1 MILQRINRTDAEK
14 IFLICHNVN
23 GATATTGRGQR
34 FVGGTPAEIASADGA
49 QVVFS
54 ADAAM
59 ASFAGIADQDIPD
72 DGYGRVQAWGFVD
85 SVELSAE
92 ANKTI
97 ACVAIGTSFLKTGG
111 VSGTFTSTQTA
122 QALSTM
128 AYKYISVL
136 NTTNISGGLVYGKGF
151 VRAI

>member
-1 MILQRINRTDAEK
+1 MLLQRVNRTDAEK

-34 FVGGTPAEIASADGA
+34 FVGGTPAEIASADGT
-49 QVVFS
+49 QVVHS

-85 SVELSAE
+85 SIELSAE
-92 ANKTI
+92 ANKTV
-97 ACVAIGTSFLKTGG
+97 APVAIGTSFLKGG
-111 VSGTFTSTQTA
+111 AVAGTFTSTQTA

-128 AYKYISVL
+128 AYKYVSVL
-136 NTTNISGGLVYGKGF
+136 NTVNISGGLVYAKGF